1 MNNSAKIEEKILAF
15 WEKNK
20 IFEKS
25 IKKRKNSPVFSFYDG
40 PPFATGK
47 PHYGH
52 VLATTIKDS
61 VLRYWTMK
69 GYQVPRRVGWDCH
82 GLPIENLIEKEL
94 GIKSKRDIESMGIE
108 KFNKACRSVVF
119 RGVKDFE
126 VVLKRVGRWAD
137 YKDSYAT
144 LENDYIES
152 VWWVFSRLWEAG
164 LVYEEYKVTPYCP
177 RCGTPVSNFEV
188 NQGYKDVKDNSV
200 YLKFKVKNDNS
211 FFLVWTT
218 TPWTLP
224 GNVALAV
231 NPNSK
236 YVQIEKDKELLI
248 LAKDR
253 LSVIGDHK
261 IIKEIS
267 GKDLIGTEY
276 ESLYPF
282 LEKETK
288 ESKHA
293 FRILPG
299 SFVSM
304 DEGTGIV
311 HTAVMY
317 GEDDFKLGK
326 RFNLPMVHTVDQSGV
341 FVKDTG
347 KFSGRFVKDAED
359 DIIADLKERGLIYS
373 AKKEEHNYPFCW
385 RCDTPLLYYAL
396 KTWYI
401 KVSELKKELV
411 SNNKKIRWV
420 PAHIKEGRFGK
431 WLKGAKDWSFSR
443 NRFWGAPIPI
453 WRCEKC
459 SETKCIDS
467 IKKLPK
473 KLKDLHRPYID
484 KVKLTCQCGGKM
496 TRIEEVFDCWFES
509 GSMPYASYHYPFKN
523 KKTVEERF
531 PADFIAEGLDQTR
544 GWFYT
549 LHVLATAL
557 TLEGGNLGKNKPAF
571 KNAIVNGLILDS
583 EGRKLSKKL
592 KNYPET
598 SEVFDRYGA
607 DSLRYFLLSS
617 TPIGEDYLFSAK
629 GVEDVWR
636 KIIST
641 LLNSYI
647 FFETHLEPNFIPK
660 KRFKV
665 SDELNRWIL
674 SRINATNKEVVEQ
687 MDNYELTKAT
697 RPFEL
702 LVDDLSNWYIRRSRR
717 KFQKPNN
724 QKEKEEASQTLFRAL
739 MDISKMMAPFT
750 PFIAEHIYLQLIKL
764 NNDKSEESI
773 HLCDYP
779 KSDNSKID
787 SLLEKRMGAVRT
799 INSLALAQRS
809 KAGMKVRQPLSLLQI
824 KKGILKKND
833 ILIELIKDE
842 VNVKKVEISS
852 EIADDV
858 LLDTNLTDELIEEG
872 FMRELVRRVQDSR
885 KTAKLTKK
893 DKIRVQISGTEKI
906 ETLVKE
912 WQDFFLF
919 ESGALGVD
927 FVKVLNEKDSN
938 QIEFKSEKALISI
951 EKVK

>member
-1 MNNSAKIEEKILAF
+1 
-15 WEKNK
+15 
-20 IFEKS
+20 
-25 IKKRKNSPVFSFYDG
+25 
-40 PPFATGK
+40 
-47 PHYGH
+47 
-52 VLATTIKDS
+52 
-61 VLRYWTMK
+61 
-69 GYQVPRRVGWDCH
+69 
-82 GLPIENLIEKEL
+82 
-94 GIKSKRDIESMGIE
+94 
-108 KFNKACRSVVF
+108 
-119 RGVKDFE
+119 
-126 VVLKRVGRWAD
+126 
-137 YKDSYAT
+137 
-144 LENDYIES
+144 
-152 VWWVFSRLWEAG
+152 
-164 LVYEEYKVTPYCP
+164 
-177 RCGTPVSNFEV
+177 
-188 NQGYKDVKDNSV
+188 
-200 YLKFKVKNDNS
+200 
-211 FFLVWTT
+211 
-218 TPWTLP
+218 
-224 GNVALAV
+224 
-231 NPNSK
+231 
-236 YVQIEKDKELLI
+236 
-248 LAKDR
+248 
-253 LSVIGDHK
+253 
-261 IIKEIS
+261 
-267 GKDLIGTEY
+267 
-276 ESLYPF
+276 
-282 LEKETK
+282 
-288 ESKHA
+288 
-293 FRILPG
+293 
-299 SFVSM
+299 
-304 DEGTGIV
+304 
-311 HTAVMY
+311 
-317 GEDDFKLGK
+317 
-326 RFNLPMVHTVDQSGV
+326 
-341 FVKDTG
+341 
-347 KFSGRFVKDAED
+347 
-359 DIIADLKERGLIYS
+359 
-373 AKKEEHNYPFCW
+373 
-385 RCDTPLLYYAL
+385 
-396 KTWYI
+396 
-401 KVSELKKELV
+401 
-411 SNNKKIRWV
+411 
-420 PAHIKEGRFGK
+420 
-431 WLKGAKDWSFSR
+431 
-443 NRFWGAPIPI
+443 
-453 WRCEKC
+453 
-459 SETKCIDS
+459 
-467 IKKLPK
+467 
-473 KLKDLHRPYID
+473 
-484 KVKLTCQCGGKM
+484 M